1 MGKESKPELY
11 QHGSKRGFSLIRYAG
26 LYDLNGILDET
37 KAHLRKLRYDVN
49 DKQHDEKISS
59 SGKEMKFVWQC
70 FKEITEYVKFYMEF
84 TVIVVGQ
91 IDVIVNKKRVKK
103 GNIDIRLMTRVEKNY
118 SGSNRTPTFKS
129 TKLGELQRHLYEK
142 FIIKQELSDRED
154 ELLEQGQEILDIV
167 RKHLL

>member
-1 MGKESKPELY
+1 MGKESKPDLY

-26 LYDLNGILDET
+26 IYDLKSIVDET
-37 KAHLRKLRYDVN
+37 KAHLRKLRYDIN
-49 DKQHDEKISS
+49 DKTHDEKISS
-59 SGKEMKFVWQC
+59 SGKEMNMEWEC
-70 FKEITEYVKFYMEF
+70 YKEITEYVKFQINVTF
-84 TVIVVGQ
+84 IVVGQ
-91 IDVIVNKKRVKK
+91 VDVIVNKKKVKK
-103 GNIDIRLMTRVEKNY
+103 GNFDFRLMTKLKKNY